1 MRGSFHTIAMHH
13 PNAADE
19 ATLQRLLAANPN
31 NGPLACQLGELL
43 RQRGD
48 FAAAE
53 PLARN
58 AVRLMPQS
66 PEAHRL
72 LGLVFSQTHRNPAG
86 EHHLRQALASGPPN
100 GVLLTSL
107 ALNLS
112 NQGRY
117 DEAARYFDEAC
128 RLEPGNVRFIV
139 AQANAA
145 ELDRQHDRAAELL
158 DQAEQITPGM
168 LEVAMVRADVLARR
182 KQYDQALA
190 VLDAARPQAEVTPG
204 QAPAYGLRRANLL
217 DKLGRFEEAFAAGTA
232 AKQAQRTMGGRYQ
245 REEAQKFFTRFKR
258 FFTRERLA
266 LLPRATL
273 REHEPQPLFVIGFPR
288 SGTTLAEQILA
299 SHPDVA
305 SGGELF
311 VIDRV
316 CAASQN
322 VLAGPLHYPECLVEA
337 WMGDR
342 QWAFDI
348 LRDLYLQE
356 ARVHGISPTGPQF
369 FTDKTPFNGPH
380 LGLISL
386 LFPQS
391 PIVHLLRHPLD
402 SVLSSFFTQMGHG
415 YGMACDLTTIA
426 EHYVA
431 VADLIEHYR
440 EQLDL
445 NYLAIRYEDIVQDQQ
460 AATRELLAFA
470 GLEWDDRC
478 LEFHN
483 HTSGV
488 RTASYAQVT
497 EKLYSRSV
505 ARYRNYRQQLEPVIP
520 ILQPVIERM
529 GYRIDG

>member
-1 MRGSFHTIAMHH
+1 MHH
-13 PNAADE
+13 PTTPNE
-19 ATLQRLLAANPN
+19 ATLRRLLAADPN
-31 NGPLACQLGELL
+31 NGQVTCQLADLL
-43 RQRGD
+43 RHRGD

-58 AVRLMPQS
+58 AVRLQPAS
-66 PEAHRL
+66 GEAHRL

-86 EHHLRQALASGPPN
+86 EHHLRKALALGPRT
-100 GVLLTSL
+100 GLLLASL

-112 NQGRY
+112 AQGRY
-117 DEAARYFDEAC
+117 TEAASFFEEA
-128 RLEPGNVRFIV
+128 RRVEPENVRFTV

-158 DQAEQITPGM
+158 DQADRLSPGM
-168 LEVAMVRADVLARR
+168 LEVAMVRADVLSRQ
-182 KQYDQALA
+182 KQYEQALA
-190 VLDAARPQAEVTPG
+190 VLDDVRQQADANPA
-204 QAPAYGLRRANLL
+204 QAPAHGLRRANTL
-217 DKLGRFEEAFAAGTA
+217 DKLGRFDEAFAACAA
-232 AKQAQRTMGGRYQ
+232 AKQAHRALGVRYQ
-245 REEAQKFFTRFKR
+245 REEAQKFFGHFQR

-273 REHEPQPLFVIGFPR
+273 RQHEPQPLFVIGFPR

-322 VLAGPLHYPECLVEA
+322 TLAGPLHYPNCLVEA

-348 LRDLYLQE
+348 LRDLYLRE
-356 ARVHGISPTGPQF
+356 ARVHGIDPSGPRF

-402 SVLSSFFTQMGHG
+402 SVLSSFFTQMSHG

-426 EHYVA
+426 EHYVL
-431 VADLIEHYR
+431 VADLIDHYR

-445 NYLAIRYEDIVQDQQ
+445 NYLAIRYEDIVQNLE
-460 AATRELLAFA
+460 AASRRLLEFA
-470 GLEWDDRC
+470 GLEWNDRC
-478 LEFHN
+478 LEFHK

-497 EKLYSRSV
+497 EKLYTRSV
-505 ARYRNYRQQLEPVIP
+505 ERYRHYRQQLEPVIP
-520 ILQPVIERM
+520 ILQPVIERL
-529 GYRIDG
+529 GYRIES